1 MLNRQIEDHE
11 IHSAANTSATLRAKQ
26 CEQLSAVIAELT
38 PDWSAELHYC
48 ALGEP
53 LIVILPDDL
62 DDPAG
67 TSIIVRRDDAM
78 FHLEE
83 LYGDTYRKLGE
94 HRRWP
99 DVLRAVR
106 ARLIW
111 DMPFPAT
118 LH

>member
-1 MLNRQIEDHE
+1 MSSSPRW
-11 IHSAANTSATLRAKQ
+11 SGR
-26 CEQLSAVIAELT
+26 LT
-38 PDWSAELHYC
+38 PDWSVELHYC
-48 ALGEP
+48 AVGEP

-67 TSIIVRRDDAM
+67 SSIIVRRDEEI

-83 LYGDTYRKLGE
+83 LCGDTYRKLGE

-111 DMPFPAT
+111 DLPFPPAR
-118 LH
+118 H